1 MFKRMKTS
9 TKIILACIAC
19 IAVAALLVVM
29 LGKVTQG
36 FQNWETDEWRL
47 LQNNPDNL
55 YHSLDFTAENGVIAD
70 GSNGI
75 SAKLDDENHSVRI
88 SGTAEADGSYLIG
101 TTTLKANTTYVF
113 DGGMDNGTKKTAY
126 VSVINAS
133 TDEVIATSY
142 TGPVLIND
150 ITADIEIKI
159 MVTVMEEASVN
170 ATLRPILCV
179 GATVDD
185 MVAYYK

>member
-1 MFKRMKTS
+1 MFKMNIRTRN
-9 TKIILACIAC
+9 ILIT
-19 IAVAALLVVM
+19 IGIVAVAALLIVM
-29 LGKVTQG
+29 LGKVTVG
-36 FQNWETDEWRL
+36 FQNWETDEWSL

-55 YHSLDFTAENGVIAD
+55 YHSLNFTAENGVIAD

-75 SAKLDDENHSVRI
+75 SVKLDDENHSVRI

-101 TTTLKANTTYVF
+101 TTVLKANTTYVF

-142 TGPVLIND
+142 TGPVLIKD
-150 ITADIEIKI
+150 ITADTEIKI
-159 MVTVMEEASVN
+159 MVTVMEEASLN
-170 ATLRPILCV
+170 LTIRPFLCV
-179 GATVDD
+179 GSTIDD
-185 MVAYYK
+185 VVSYFK